1 MAATP
6 KSATKWQALS
16 PSTPAALQF
25 PPVAPWKTRKCSKA
39 PDSLATRGVPPATH
53 QSTRPVWSLT
63 GQTSATRRSGPAI
76 LWYGGEAEI
85 SREQFKARFRTERAV
100 LIAFLKVPEE
110 APGCTKV

>member
-53 QSTRPVWSLT
+53 QSTTGLVADRPDLSD
-63 GQTSATRRSGPAI
+63 QTIWPSHFVARGRSRDIQGTVQGTI
-76 LWYGGEAEI
+76 
-85 SREQFKARFRTERAV
+85 QD
-100 LIAFLKVPEE
+100 
-110 APGCTKV
+110 